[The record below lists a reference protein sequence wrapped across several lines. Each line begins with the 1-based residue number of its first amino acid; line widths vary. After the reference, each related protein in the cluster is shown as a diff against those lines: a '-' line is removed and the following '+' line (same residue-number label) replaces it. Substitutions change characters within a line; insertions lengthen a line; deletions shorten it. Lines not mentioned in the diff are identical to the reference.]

1 MFPELD
7 RERLTFLF
15 RSGIPRHSIKSF
27 LDERKPAL
35 EMRGA
40 KYRHRGRGAAADVT
54 FLINLPEKCVP
65 VVRVWCIEQIN
76 TQVNLVPAALIAQ
89 FLSIERGEAKLSVDD
104 AAEFAG
110 A

>member
-7 RERLTFLF
+7 RGRLMFLF

-40 KYRHRGRGAAADVT
+40 KYRHRGRGAEADVT

-65 VVRVWCIEQIN
+65 IVRTWCVEEID

-89 FLSIERGEAKLSVDD
+89 FLSIERGE
-104 AAEFAG
+104 G
-110 A
+110 